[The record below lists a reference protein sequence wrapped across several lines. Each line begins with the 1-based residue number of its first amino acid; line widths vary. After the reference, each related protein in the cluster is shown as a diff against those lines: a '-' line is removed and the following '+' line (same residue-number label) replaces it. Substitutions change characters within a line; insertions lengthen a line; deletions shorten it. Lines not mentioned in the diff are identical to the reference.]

1 VRRATLSNPPLF
13 TLAEQ
18 VRGRLTL
25 TSDTGAVAH
34 LFVLEED
41 VARLL
46 LLTDG
51 SVTSPPSWAIAPGAD
66 DVTEPGRD
74 RMDVSGFSCPDVHV
88 VSGDGQLIVETA
100 RLRVR
105 IALHGLR
112 CTWEQRD
119 DAHWRVMS
127 ADRATQAYDF
137 GWWDGRARS
146 ASGRA

>member
-1 VRRATLSNPPLF
+1 MRRATLSNPPLF

-105 IALHGLR
+105 IAAWLALHLG
-112 CTWEQRD
+112 
-119 DAHWRVMS
+119 A
-127 ADRATQAYDF
+127 A
-137 GWWDGRARS
+137 
-146 ASGRA
+146 